1 MTLNDF
7 KRIKLIGKV
16 KLMTVNNE
24 NSTPLSDPHLN
35 DVLPV
40 SPKLVEEIVCALD
53 QLNKEQVDFLLR
65 PLHSAD
71 IADVFE
77 QLNDNHRKLLTSLIG
92 SRMEPDVL
100 SELDDSTLDDVITE
114 MDDKDFARAVSQMES
129 DDAVHVLEDMDENEQ
144 RKIIDAL
151 PDKDRLI
158 VKEGLSY
165 PEDSAGR
172 LLQKNLVSVPG
183 LWTVGAVIDYF
194 LIEENLPD
202 EFYEVFIVD
211 PMHHPIG
218 TAALNK
224 IVRSDRDKKISEIME
239 KEPTLVRVDTD
250 QEEVAY
256 LFRQY
261 DLTSMGVVDDGGR
274 LIGVITF
281 DDVVDV
287 IEEEAEEDLMLMSG
301 IQETDIT
308 ESVFVASKNRMTW
321 LIVNLGTAIL
331 ASMVIAMFD
340 ATINQMVALAVLMP
354 IVASMGG
361 NAGTQTM
368 TVTVRAIATRELTAT
383 NMKRIIFREFSI
395 ALLNGVI
402 IAILIGGLSWVWFD
416 NTLLGLVMGVA
427 MIVNMIMA
435 GLAGILIPITLD
447 KVNIDPALAS
457 SIFVTTITDVIGFF
471 AFLGLASQVLI

>member
-1 MTLNDF
+1 M
-7 KRIKLIGKV
+7 
-16 KLMTVNNE
+16 
-24 NSTPLSDPHLN
+24 N

-308 ESVFVASKNRMTW
+308 ESVFVASKNRVTW

>member
-1 MTLNDF
+1 
-7 KRIKLIGKV
+7 
-16 KLMTVNNE
+16 
-24 NSTPLSDPHLN
+24 LN

-308 ESVFVASKNRMTW
+308 ESVFVASKNRVTW

-457 SIFVTTITDVIGFF
+457 SIFVTTITDVIGLF

>member
-1 MTLNDF
+1 
-7 KRIKLIGKV
+7 
-16 KLMTVNNE
+16 MTVNNE

-92 SRMEPDVL
+92 SRMEPNVL

-114 MDDKDFARAVSQMES
+114 MDDKDVARAVSQMES

-308 ESVFVASKNRMTW
+308 ESVFVASKNRVTW

>member
-1 MTLNDF
+1 
-7 KRIKLIGKV
+7 
-16 KLMTVNNE
+16 MTVNNE

-35 DVLPV
+35 DVLLV

-114 MDDKDFARAVSQMES
+114 MDDKDVARAVSQMES

-308 ESVFVASKNRMTW
+308 ESVFVASKNRVTW

>member
-114 MDDKDFARAVSQMES
+114 MDDKDVARAVSQMES

-239 KEPTLVRVDTD
+239 KEPTLVSVDTD

-308 ESVFVASKNRMTW
+308 ESVFVASKNRVTW

>member
-1 MTLNDF
+1 LTLNDF

-308 ESVFVASKNRMTW
+308 ESVFVASKNRVTW

>member
-7 KRIKLIGKV
+7 KTIKLIGKV

-24 NSTPLSDPHLN
+24 NSTPQSDPHLE

-40 SPKLVEEIVCALD
+40 SPELVEEIVCALD
-53 QLNKEQVDFLLR
+53 QFNKEQVDFLLR

-77 QLNDNHRKLLTSLIG
+77 QLSDNHRKLLTSIIG
-92 SRMEPDVL
+92 SGMEPDVL

-114 MDDKDFARAVSQMES
+114 MDDKDVARAVSLMES
-129 DDAVHVLEDMDENEQ
+129 DDAVHVLEDMDENVQ

-151 PDKDRLI
+151 PDKDKLI
-158 VKEGLSY
+158 VQEGLSY

-239 KEPTLVRVDTD
+239 EEPTLVRVDTD

-308 ESVFVASKNRMTW
+308 ESVFVASKNRVTW

-402 IAILIGGLSWVWFD
+402 IAVLIGGLSWFWFE
-416 NTLLGLVMGVA
+416 NTMLGLVMGVA

>member
-1 MTLNDF
+1 
-7 KRIKLIGKV
+7 
-16 KLMTVNNE
+16 
-24 NSTPLSDPHLN
+24 
-35 DVLPV
+35 
-40 SPKLVEEIVCALD
+40 VCALD

-114 MDDKDFARAVSQMES
+114 MDDKDVARAVSQMES

-308 ESVFVASKNRMTW
+308 ESVFVASKNRVTW

-340 ATINQMVALAVLMP
+340 ATINEMVALAVLMP

>member
-1 MTLNDF
+1 LTLNDF

-239 KEPTLVRVDTD
+239 KEPTLVSVDTD

-308 ESVFVASKNRMTW
+308 ESVFVASKNRVTW

>member
-35 DVLPV
+35 DVLLV

-114 MDDKDFARAVSQMES
+114 MDDKDVARAVSQMES

-308 ESVFVASKNRMTW
+308 ESVFVASKNRVTW

>member
-1 MTLNDF
+1 
-7 KRIKLIGKV
+7 
-16 KLMTVNNE
+16 MTVNNE

-308 ESVFVASKNRMTW
+308 ESVFVAFKNRVTW

>member
-1 MTLNDF
+1 
-7 KRIKLIGKV
+7 
-16 KLMTVNNE
+16 MTVNNE

-114 MDDKDFARAVSQMES
+114 MDDKDVARAVSQMES

-308 ESVFVASKNRMTW
+308 ESVFVASKNRVTW